1 MVKNKPSDSIDD
13 HRTRDN
19 KGEKHPGA
27 KLTQE
32 NVDKIRLL
40 VSQGATQKSV
50 AALFGVSTS
59 CISSIIRGKAWGLK
73 ST

>member
-1 MVKNKPSDSIDD
+1 MVNKPSDSIDN

-32 NVDKIRLL
+32 NVDEIRLL
-40 VSQGATQKSV
+40 VSQGATQKLV
-50 AALFGVSTS
+50 AALFDVSTS
-59 CISSIIRGKAWGLK
+59 RISSIIRGKAWGLK